1 MTNMDTQ
8 NKDDF
13 KYVIQDT
20 NCVYFGRELTYAEM
34 MDKDDIP
41 FKFKAVI
48 SAHIARDTDLDI
60 KMADHILQISD
71 KEFSY
76 RIFERLKLTI
86 RVCYKTQKKGFG
98 GKIKEKW
105 VHNACPFGKFCDEYR
120 SQVADGDVMIED
132 FSISKLALMALNI

>member
-1 MTNMDTQ
+1 MGMENFETQ
-8 NKDDF
+8 DF

-48 SAHIARDTDLDI
+48 SAHISRDTDLNR
-60 KMADHILQISD
+60 KMTAHIMQITD

-76 RIFERLKLTI
+76 RIFEQLKLTVRI
-86 RVCYKTQKKGFG
+86 CYQIQKKGFR
-98 GKIKEKW
+98 GKMKDKW
-105 VHNACPFGKFCDEYR
+105 IHKACSFRQFCNEYR
-120 SQVADGDVMIED
+120 SQVMDGVAMIED
-132 FSISKLALMALNI
+132 ISISKLALMALKL